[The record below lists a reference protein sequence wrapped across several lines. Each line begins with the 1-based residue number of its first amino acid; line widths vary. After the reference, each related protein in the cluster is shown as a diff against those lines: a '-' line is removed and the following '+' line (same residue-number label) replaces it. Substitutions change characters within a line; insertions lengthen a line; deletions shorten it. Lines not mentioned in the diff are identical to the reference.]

1 MLVTKMMMLIEID
14 ASDDDDDG
22 TWQNGNNV
30 DQDEAAGEGESEPD
44 EDPFEQL
51 SWQASLN
58 HLPNCQHGKTF
69 RANEHWFVWKF
80 SFYLSN
86 ILIYPMTLF
95 YDAVKDFQ
103 NLSVLMPRPGLTI
116 VGG

>member
-1 MLVTKMMMLIEID
+1 MMLIEID

-51 SWQASLN
+51 SWQASLS

-69 RANEHWFVWKF
+69 HANEHWFVWKF

-103 NLSVLMPRPGLTI
+103 NLSVLMPRPGLN
-116 VGG
+116 VFEG